1 MALRKHH
8 YRELQEKSLD
18 NLLWCLES
26 ATIGL
31 GLTQTYY
38 GAYKAPQQVLS
49 EIFKKKIN
57 GSIMALESTAI
68 VVVLIQTY
76 YGAQKAPQ

>member
-49 EIFKKKIN
+49 EIFKKKL
-57 GSIMALESTAI
+57 MDLLWHLKALQQW
-68 VVVLIQTY
+68 LF
-76 YGAQKAPQ
+76 